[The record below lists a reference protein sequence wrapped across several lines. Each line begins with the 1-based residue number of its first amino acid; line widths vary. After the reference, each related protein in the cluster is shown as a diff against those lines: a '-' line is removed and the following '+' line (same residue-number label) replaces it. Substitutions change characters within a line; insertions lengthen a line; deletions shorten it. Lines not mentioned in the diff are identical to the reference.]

1 MKTKQEKESDRMK
14 TKEKVKV
21 REKVKEIKQEI
32 KKEVLFNVPNSL
44 TLLRLILTF
53 VIVYM
58 LFSGYSRVSITV
70 IFVVAALTDTLD
82 GFLARR
88 LKQTTKIGAR
98 LDQVIDRIFGVMVVL
113 SLGAYFLIYTHE
125 EIIILF
131 LILSREIIGA
141 PGVFIRVI
149 RNMDTYKVKYIGK
162 ATTFVQ
168 CFAIGAVIL
177 GVSWAIYLAVLTCL
191 LGIVSGFDYL
201 RDSLI

>member
-1 MKTKQEKESDRMK
+1 MKSKQERESKKRK
-14 TKEKVKV
+14 RK
-21 REKVKEIKQEI
+21 EKVKEIEQEI

-44 TLLRLILTF
+44 TLLRLVLTF
-53 VIVYM
+53 VIAYM
-58 LFSGYSRVSITV
+58 LFSGYSRISITV

-98 LDQVIDRIFGVMVVL
+98 LDQVIDRIFGVMVVI

-125 EIIILF
+125 SLIVLF

-141 PGVFIRVI
+141 PGVFIRII
-149 RNMDTYKVKYIGK
+149 RGTDTYKVKYIGK

-168 CFAIGAVIL
+168 CFAIGAVML
-177 GVSWAIYLAVLTCL
+177 GVSWSIYLAALTCL
-191 LGIVSGFDYL
+191 LGIVAGFDYL
-201 RDSLI
+201 KDSLS